1 MRGDLIG
8 KRVGSARSKRSLSS
22 TSPSTTL
29 KALPQEGSLQALVTG
44 SDGVDYVV
52 CCGRYKEAA

>member
-1 MRGDLIG
+1 
-8 KRVGSARSKRSLSS
+8 VGSARSKRSLSS